1 MTGPQ
6 FQAKLPKVV
15 QHDPGTYLFMLD
27 CGYWLKNLKKD
38 LLSRQYK
45 E

>member
-6 FQAKLPKVV
+6 FQAKLPKHVW
-15 QHDPGTYLFMLD
+15 DTEGSYIIILERSI
-27 CGYWLKNLKKD
+27 WLSKTKSD